1 MTEQPKNALV
11 TGGAQ
16 RIGRAI
22 CLALAEAGYGIC
34 IHHHASVEAAKELA
48 ASITGQGGRA
58 VTLKTD
64 FRQEAETTELIGRAT
79 EAIGPI
85 DLLVNNASL
94 FERDEA
100 DTVTRES
107 WDRHMEV
114 NLRAPFV
121 LTQGFAAALP
131 HGVEGNVVNI
141 LDQRVENLTPHF
153 FSYTLSKSGLW
164 TLTRTFALALAPRIR
179 VNGIAPGPVLP
190 STRQSDDDFLCQA
203 QATPLG
209 RAVGP
214 DEIARSVLFVLEAG
228 SMTGQLIALDSGQ
241 HLHWAPP
248 ASADMDE

>member
-22 CLALAEAGYGIC
+22 CLALAEAGYGVC
-34 IHHHASVEAAKELA
+34 VHHHASGAAAEDLA
-48 ASITGQGGRA
+48 AEITAQGQRA
-58 VTLKTD
+58 AALAANLEE
-64 FRQEAETTELIGRAT
+64 EAETAHLVGRAA

-85 DLLVNNASL
+85 DVLVNNASL
-94 FERDEA
+94 FRRDEA
-100 DTVTRES
+100 DSATRES
-107 WDRHMEV
+107 WDSHMEV

-121 LTQGFAAALP
+121 LTQAFAAALP
-131 HGVEGNVVNI
+131 QGVDGNVVNI
-141 LDQRVENLTPHF
+141 LDQRVQNLTPHF

-164 TLTRTFALALAPRIR
+164 TLTRTLALALAPRIR

-190 STRQSDDDFLCQA
+190 STRQSDDDFRRQA
-203 QATPLG
+203 KATPLG

-214 DEIARSVLFVLEAG
+214 EEIARGVLFALEAG

-248 ASADMDE
+248 GGAGMEE

>member
-22 CLALAEAGYGIC
+22 CLALAEAGYGVC
-34 IHHHASVEAAKELA
+34 VHHHASAARAEDLA
-48 ASITGQGGRA
+48 AEITGQGGRA
-58 VTLKTD
+58 AALATD
-64 FRQEAETTELIGRAT
+64 LGEEAETARLIGRAA

-85 DLLVNNASL
+85 DVLINNASL
-94 FERDEA
+94 FRRDEA
-100 DTVTRES
+100 DTATRES
-107 WDRHMEV
+107 WDGHLEV

-121 LTQGFAAALP
+121 LTQAFAAALP
-131 HGVEGNVVNI
+131 QGVKGNVVNI
-141 LDQRVENLTPHF
+141 LDQRVQNLTPHY

-164 TLTRTFALALAPRIR
+164 TLTRTLALALAPHIR

-190 STRQSDDDFLCQA
+190 STRQSDDDFRRQA
-203 QATPLG
+203 EATPLG
-209 RAVGP
+209 RAVEP
-214 DEIARSVLFVLEAG
+214 QEIAHGVLFVLEAG

-248 ASADMDE
+248 GGGGLEE